1 MEARGMFLF
10 DLTQPAGLNTKVV
23 RTFVTRC
30 LVGEPGIT
38 YVHQRGRKIEVYT
51 YVYIIYMYVCIY
63 KNIINLAHVSPPF
76 PSVWCVCR
84 YKYLGLRMFAYPWT
98 KGQVGP

>member
-1 MEARGMFLF
+1 MPLIARRPSRLRRFRKALEDMEARGMFLF

-38 YVHQRGRKIEVYT
+38 YVHTEKGPNIYIYILCVY
-51 YVYIIYMYVCIY
+51 V
-63 KNIINLAHVSPPF
+63 
-76 PSVWCVCR
+76 
-84 YKYLGLRMFAYPWT
+84 
-98 KGQVGP
+98 